1 MPNPPKKVI
10 DTRSGRVF
18 PALNQC
24 YLVLLR
30 EGELEEMR
38 RAGKL
43 KDNPEEDTFGYYRM
57 RRFYPGRFEPLL
69 IPFRGSNCTVKKPHI
84 APKGDELTSSAA
96 NSKMSTR
103 GGNYI

>member
-1 MPNPPKKVI
+1 MSNPPKKVI

-24 YLVLLR
+24 YLFLLR

-57 RRFYPGRFEPLL
+57 RKNNMLLRTLPPGL
-69 IPFRGSNCTVKKPHI
+69 SHI
-84 APKGDELTSSAA
+84 SFQ
-96 NSKMSTR
+96 N
-103 GGNYI
+103 

>member
-24 YLVLLR
+24 YLALLR

-38 RAGKL
+38 RSGKL

-57 RRFYPGRFEPLL
+57 QALEGRCFGDILAT
-69 IPFRGSNCTVKKPHI
+69 NCLVP
-84 APKGDELTSSAA
+84 P
-96 NSKMSTR
+96 ST
-103 GGNYI
+103 G